1 MTATAVIEKIEQLPP
16 EDQSLVIQFVNEL
29 ARKRQLTGEELGVLV
44 RRMVDSKD
52 PAEIKKLRREIHR
65 GFYGE

>member
-1 MTATAVIEKIEQLPP
+1 MTAKAVIEEIEQLPP
-16 EDQSLVIQFVNEL
+16 EDQSRVIRFVNEL

-44 RRMVDSKD
+44 RRMVDSKN
-52 PAEIKKLRREIHR
+52 PAEIKKLRQEIHR

>member
-52 PAEIKKLRREIHR
+52 PAENKKLRREIHR